1 MEGVYD
7 VIIVGGGS
15 MGMAAG
21 YHTAKQGLHTLIIDK
36 HDPPHHEGSHHG
48 STRVI
53 RHAYGEGSEYVPL
66 VLRAQ
71 KLWEQLQEE
80 SGITVFEQ
88 TGVLGLGAQ
97 DSSFVNETVKSSEEY
112 GLDLELLSAQ
122 EMMDRWSGLM
132 IPEHFIGCFERES
145 GVLYSEDAIRA
156 YRSLAKK
163 YGATLM
169 NNTEVHNID
178 HKQAGPIKVTTSRDN
193 YIGRKVIIAGG
204 AAAQSLVPSVGLH
217 IHPIRKTFA
226 WYKGEE
232 ALYNQEVFP
241 AFFVVQEDSI
251 HYGMPSID
259 GQGVKIGRHD
269 GGQPIQ
275 EKADLI
281 PFGSYQQD
289 EEELND
295 LVDDYFTSL
304 HTDSIEGRVC
314 TYARTPDE
322 DFIVD
327 THPQNHNVI
336 IAAGFSGHGFKFSS
350 VIGEILCDLAFKG
363 EADFDLSMFSIN
375 RF

>member
-1 MEGVYD
+1 MEGIYD

-21 YHTAKQGLHTLIIDK
+21 YYTAKKGLHPLIIDK
-36 HDPPHHEGSHHG
+36 HDPPHQEGSHHG

-80 SGITVFEQ
+80 SGMPLFEQ
-88 TGVLGLGAQ
+88 TGVLGIGDK

-112 GLDLELLSAQ
+112 GLDFELLSAK
-122 EMMDRWSGLM
+122 EIMNRWSGLM
-132 IPEHFIGCFERES
+132 IPEHFIGCFERNS
-145 GVLYSEDAIRA
+145 GVLFSEEAIRA
-156 YRSLAKK
+156 YRSLAEKDGITIMK
-163 YGATLM
+163 
-169 NNTEVHNID
+169 NTEVYNID
-178 HKQAGPIKVTTSRDN
+178 HNQEGPIEVTTSRGN

-204 AAAQSLVPSVGLH
+204 GAAQSLVPSVSLH
-217 IHPIRKTFA
+217 IQPIRKTFA
-226 WYKGEE
+226 WYKGKE

-251 HYGMPSID
+251 HYGMPSFN

-275 EKADLI
+275 EKSDLI
-281 PFGSYQQD
+281 PFGSLQQD
-289 EEELND
+289 EKELND
-295 LVDDYFTSL
+295 LVDGYFTSL
-304 HTDSIEGRVC
+304 HTDSIEGKVC

-327 THPQNHNVI
+327 THIQNQNII

-350 VIGEILCDLAFKG
+350 VIGEILSDLASKG
-363 EADFDLSMFSIN
+363 ESDFDLSMFSLN